1 MKTFTKTVSDYVT
14 PDFEILQVSLENV
27 MCGSVQIVT
36 TPGFEYD
43 DVIDL

>member
-27 MCGSVQIVT
+27 MCSSVQTT
-36 TPGFEYD
+36 TPGFTYD
-43 DVIDL
+43 DPLDL